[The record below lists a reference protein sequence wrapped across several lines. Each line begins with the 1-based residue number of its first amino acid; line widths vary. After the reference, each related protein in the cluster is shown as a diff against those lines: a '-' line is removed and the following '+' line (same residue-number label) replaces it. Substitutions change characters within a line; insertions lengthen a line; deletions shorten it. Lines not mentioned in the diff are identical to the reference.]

1 MKVYQLYRLDGN
13 GLMYVYAHNEDD
25 AIQQAKFLV
34 ETGEWKVLRALDE
47 FTQIIYYD
55 ES

>member
-1 MKVYQLYRLDGN
+1 MKVYQLYRVN
-13 GLMYVYAHNEDD
+13 GKGIMYVYAHNEND
-25 AIQQAKFLV
+25 AIKQAKELV
-34 ETGEWKVLRALDE
+34 SFSEWKVLRTLDE